1 MMISHI
7 ICTNMGCGM
16 QKKKQGLETRS
27 LTNLEILLLL
37 QQIIKSQQATSL
49 RLKKKSM
56 QNQWLQAKWKVC
68 KSVLDKRGIKEWK

>member
-49 RLKKKSM
+49 RLKKKACKINGSK
-56 QNQWLQAKWKVC
+56 QNG
-68 KSVLDKRGIKEWK
+68 KSASLC